1 MTEILKQGQYS
12 PLPVEKQIVI
22 IFAGTNGYLD
32 DLEIEDCQP
41 FEQGLY
47 EFMDSSYPSVG
58 SQIIQKK
65 QIDEPL
71 RAEIRKMLD
80 EYKAKFLAERKAKAA
95 YSGSG
100 PFPPCS
106 RERDEGWR
114 PAARQLEKAL
124 IMATL
129 LDIRRRIRS
138 VKSTQQ
144 ITRAMK
150 MVAAARLRRAQD
162 GIFNARPYAN
172 EMLTLLASLAART
185 EQRAHPLLAERPI
198 EKVLLVLITADRGL
212 CGAFNA
218 NLIRAAQ
225 DYLEVHH
232 DQEVSIIAVGRK
244 GRDVFRKQPGKML
257 SEHINLFGHLKFS
270 HAQQIAKEIIDLYT
284 QQKVDAVD
292 FLYNA
297 FKSIMTQ
304 RVVIE
309 RYLPVKPLQ
318 PAAGEALIDYI
329 YEQPA
334 PEIFNSLLPR
344 YLETEVYRVLLES
357 QAAELAARMT
367 AMDAATNNAS
377 DLIESLTLHLN
388 RVRQA
393 AITREIIEVV
403 SGAAAT

>member
-1 MTEILKQGQYS
+1 
-12 PLPVEKQIVI
+12 
-22 IFAGTNGYLD
+22 
-32 DLEIEDCQP
+32 
-41 FEQGLY
+41 
-47 EFMDSSYPSVG
+47 
-58 SQIIQKK
+58 
-65 QIDEPL
+65 
-71 RAEIRKMLD
+71 
-80 EYKAKFLAERKAKAA
+80 
-95 YSGSG
+95 
-100 PFPPCS
+100 
-106 RERDEGWR
+106 
-114 PAARQLEKAL
+114 
-124 IMATL
+124 MATL

-162 GIFNARPYAN
+162 SIFNARPYAN
-172 EMLTLLASLAART
+172 QMLTLLASLAART

-225 DYLEVHH
+225 DYLERHG
-232 DQEVSIIAVGRK
+232 DKEVSIIAVGRK
-244 GRDVFRKQPGKML
+244 GRDAFRKQPLKIV
-257 SEHINLFGHLKFS
+257 SEHLNLFGRLQFS
-270 HAQQIAKEIIDLYT
+270 HAQQIAKVIIDLYT

-292 FLYNA
+292 FLYNE
-297 FKSIMTQ
+297 FKSILTQ
-304 RVVIE
+304 RVMVE
-309 RYLPVKPLQ
+309 RYLPVKPVQ

-334 PEIFNSLLPR
+334 PELLGALLPR
-344 YLETEVYRVLLES
+344 YVEIEVYRALLES
-357 QAAELAARMT
+357 QAAELAAKMT

-377 DLIESLTLHLN
+377 ELIDSLTLHLN

-403 SGAAAT
+403 SGGAAT

>member
-1 MTEILKQGQYS
+1 
-12 PLPVEKQIVI
+12 
-22 IFAGTNGYLD
+22 
-32 DLEIEDCQP
+32 
-41 FEQGLY
+41 
-47 EFMDSSYPSVG
+47 
-58 SQIIQKK
+58 
-65 QIDEPL
+65 
-71 RAEIRKMLD
+71 
-80 EYKAKFLAERKAKAA
+80 
-95 YSGSG
+95 
-100 PFPPCS
+100 
-106 RERDEGWR
+106 
-114 PAARQLEKAL
+114 
-124 IMATL
+124 MATL

-162 GIFNARPYAN
+162 NIFKARPYAN
-172 EMLTLLASLAART
+172 QMLSLLASLAART
-185 EQRAHPLLAERPI
+185 EQRVHPLLVERPI

-225 DYLEVHH
+225 DYLE
-232 DQEVSIIAVGRK
+232 EGGGKGVSIMAVGRK
-244 GRDVFRKQPGKML
+244 GRDVFRKRSVEIV
-257 SEHINLFGHLKFS
+257 SEHINLFGRLEFS
-270 HAQQIAKEIIDLYT
+270 DAQPIAKEIIDLYT

-292 FLYNA
+292 FLYNE
-297 FKSIMTQ
+297 FKSILTQ
-304 RVVIE
+304 RVRVE
-309 RYLPVKPLQ
+309 RYLPVKPVP

-334 PEIFNSLLPR
+334 PEILNVLLPR
-344 YLETEVYRVLLES
+344 YVEIEVYRALLES

-367 AMDAATNNAS
+367 AMDTATNNAAE
-377 DLIESLTLHLN
+377 LIDSLTLHLN